1 LPLQGVPGS
10 LIRAADLPW
19 LPSATAKKVS
29 TTSLHAGIT
38 GRARLF
44 AQVLT
49 VHFKT
54 RFIAIDF

>member
-1 LPLQGVPGS
+1 MV
-10 LIRAADLPW
+10 AAGHRQ
-19 LPSATAKKVS
+19 KIS
-29 TTSLHAGIT
+29 TTFCHADIT

-44 AQVLT
+44 AQLLT